1 MSKWFHLSRLPNFVK
16 YENIQ
21 CCCRTFASART
32 EFPDTCLYS
41 LLKVS
46 PNASQKQ
53 IKTAY
58 YELSLVLHPDKQGLD
73 SSKSNEGFAQI
84 TEAYNI
90 LSDKNSRRNYDRFRR
105 ILSQRTVQRNDFHK
119 EDIKKHQLNANRQ
132 YDTWTRSHY
141 LNAMHLRNERIKRDR
156 LRDINSEEEKEA
168 KNSRIKIITI
178 VFAAS
183 LVFWLF
189 PKKKYKN

>member
-1 MSKWFHLSRLPNFVK
+1 MSKWFHLSRSPNFVK

-21 CCCRTFASART
+21 RCCRSFTSGGT

-46 PNASQKQ
+46 PSASQKQ

-58 YELSLVLHPDKQGLD
+58 YKLSLVLHPDKQGLD
-73 SSKSNEGFAQI
+73 SSKSNERFAQI

-90 LSDKNSRRNYDRFRR
+90 LSDKNSRRNYDRSRR
-105 ILSQRTVQRNDFHK
+105 ILNQRTERNDFHK
-119 EDIKKHQLNANRQ
+119 DDIKKHQLNANRQ

-141 LNAMHLRNERIKRDR
+141 LNAIHLRNERVKRDR
-156 LRDINSEEEKEA
+156 LRDFTSEEEKEA
-168 KNSRIKIITI
+168 RNSRIKVIAV

-189 PKKKYKN
+189 PKKKHKN

>member
-132 YDTWTRSHY
+132 YDTWTRLHY

-178 VFAAS
+178 VIAAS

>member
-189 PKKKYKN
+189 PKKEYKN

>member
-32 EFPDTCLYS
+32 EFPDACLYS

>member
-1 MSKWFHLSRLPNFVK
+1 MSKWFHLSRSPNFVK

-21 CCCRTFASART
+21 RCCRSFTSGRT

-46 PNASQKQ
+46 PSASQKQ

-58 YELSLVLHPDKQGLD
+58 YKLSLVLHPDKQGLD
-73 SSKSNEGFAQI
+73 SSKSNERFAQI

-90 LSDKNSRRNYDRFRR
+90 LSDKNSRRNYDRSRR
-105 ILSQRTVQRNDFHK
+105 ILNQRTERNDFHK
-119 EDIKKHQLNANRQ
+119 DDIKKHQLNANRQ

-141 LNAMHLRNERIKRDR
+141 LNAIHLRNERVKRDR
-156 LRDINSEEEKEA
+156 LRDFTSEEEKEA
-168 KNSRIKIITI
+168 RNSRIKVIAV

-189 PKKKYKN
+189 PKKKHQN